1 MAEEW
6 TDLQA
11 RFVES
16 AASLRRHEAP
26 STGDIAMLL
35 QTIVGAWPLDLDVA
49 DRAGRQAFAER
60 LVAWQQK
67 ALREAK
73 LATDWAAPD
82 EAYEDAARALALALV
97 AEGALPGLLEEI
109 VALVNRIAPAGAVG
123 GLAQTLLRLTVP
135 GIPDLYQGCDLWD
148 FSLVDPDNRRPVDW
162 KRRLE
167 GPSSEALLD
176 LAATWRDGRIK
187 QALIARLLDVRRRL
201 PLLFSEGGYRS
212 LRLSGHHAQ
221 AVVAFERHHAQGRL
235 IVVAPRLPA
244 RLPLQ
249 ADSLTLGAG
258 GWRETAL
265 VYPEGMEGR
274 WSDALGGA
282 TRHIAGPALSEM
294 CGSQPFAVLV
304 R

>member
-1 MAEEW
+1 MAVV
-6 TDLQA
+6 Q
-11 RFVES
+11 
-16 AASLRRHEAP
+16 
-26 STGDIAMLL
+26 
-35 QTIVGAWPLDLDVA
+35 
-49 DRAGRQAFAER
+49 
-60 LVAWQQK
+60 
-67 ALREAK
+67 
-73 LATDWAAPD
+73 
-82 EAYEDAARALALALV
+82 
-97 AEGALPGLLEEI
+97 
-109 VALVNRIAPAGAVG
+109 RIAPAGAVN
-123 GLAQTLLRLTVP
+123 GLVQCLLKLSVP
-135 GIPDLYQGCDLWD
+135 GVPDLYQGTDLWD
-148 FSLVDPDNRRPVDW
+148 FSLVDPDNRRPVDFAARA
-162 KRRLE
+162 KMDDA
-167 GPSSEALLD
+167 PVPD
-176 LAATWRDGRIK
+176 LARHWRDGRIK